1 MLILEEI
8 DCLNDCSTDCPSAI
22 LVNAGTCAQDKFWVR
37 SGRIN
42 NIPNFHLKH
51 HLIVYKVVYCLESFF
66 PSLLFAS
73 QTFIEG
79 KYDMKSAKQKKFS
92 VCCLHVHV

>member
-8 DCLNDCSTDCPSAI
+8 DCLNDCSTECPGAI
-22 LVNAGTCAQDKFWVR
+22 LVNASTCAPGKFWVR

-42 NIPNFHLKH
+42 NIPNSYLKH
-51 HLIVYKVVYCLESFF
+51 YLSTINKVVYCLESFF

-73 QTFIEG
+73 KLLE
-79 KYDMKSAKQKKFS
+79 K
-92 VCCLHVHV
+92 